1 MWLLNLLKPP
11 PVGDPDEPRWK
22 YPILGLLVVILVIGI
37 ALLIYTGTF
46 SRFQADD
53 YCSSRL
59 LREEGYLGAQFK
71 SYTTWS
77 NRYSTMLVTGV
88 VDVFDVIGIRLLPGI
103 LIVGLFFSIHLLL
116 KRTLLLAGRN
126 INRIILIGLTSII
139 TFFSIYTAPN
149 QFQSFFWRSGNIT
162 YTLPVICLFFLLAVL
177 IDKKSDDNHIWKK
190 ILVGIFSFFAAGFS
204 ETNAAMQ
211 TIIIGTGVLV
221 CLWLEK
227 KSGVKNTRRIWWVAA
242 LVGTLAGL
250 LVIAISPGNATRMQQ
265 MPNPPGLVEWILLS
279 LRYGLG
285 FIYNG
290 IAGYIVPVVVIFLLG
305 FSLAIQ
311 TQWQD
316 VKITHLLRLIGVIL
330 ILVYFVI
337 VACCAPSAYA
347 QSAYPEDRALTGAKI
362 LFTWGVV
369 STGYLFGIIFQSW
382 RSKLTGFKIKIH
394 QANGAFIILLT
405 CVYLLIAVLNVLVE
419 IPDYLNRAAV
429 WDARA
434 EQIYAYGQ
442 AGEMNPTINALDSYG
457 RIREIS
463 DNPDLWVNRCAA
475 AYYQVDSITAK

>member
-1 MWLLNLLKPP
+1 
-11 PVGDPDEPRWK
+11 
-22 YPILGLLVVILVIGI
+22 
-37 ALLIYTGTF
+37 
-46 SRFQADD
+46 
-53 YCSSRL
+53 
-59 LREEGYLGAQFK
+59 
-71 SYTTWS
+71 
-77 NRYSTMLVTGV
+77 
-88 VDVFDVIGIRLLPGI
+88 
-103 LIVGLFFSIHLLL
+103 
-116 KRTLLLAGRN
+116 
-126 INRIILIGLTSII
+126 
-139 TFFSIYTAPN
+139 
-149 QFQSFFWRSGNIT
+149 
-162 YTLPVICLFFLLAVL
+162 
-177 IDKKSDDNHIWKK
+177 
-190 ILVGIFSFFAAGFS
+190 
-204 ETNAAMQ
+204 
-211 TIIIGTGVLV
+211 
-221 CLWLEK
+221 
-227 KSGVKNTRRIWWVAA
+227 
-242 LVGTLAGL
+242 
-250 LVIAISPGNATRMQQ
+250 MQQ

-369 STGYLFGIIFQSW
+369 STGYLLGIIFQSW

-394 QANGAFIILLT
+394 QANGAFIILLI
-405 CVYLLIAVLNVLVE
+405 CVYLLYAVLNVLVE

-434 EQIYAYGQ
+434 EQIYAFRQ
-442 AGEMNPTINALDSYG
+442 AGEMNPTVNALDSYG

>member
-1 MWLLNLLKPP
+1 MWFLNLLKPP
-11 PVGDPDEPRWK
+11 PVGDPNEPRWK
-22 YPILGLLVVILVIGI
+22 YSILGLLVILLFIGI
-37 ALLIYTGTF
+37 ALFIYTGTF

-59 LREEGYLGAQFK
+59 LREEGYLGAQIK

-88 VDVFDVIGIRLLPGI
+88 VDLFDVIGIRFLPGI
-103 LIVGLFFSIHLLL
+103 LIAGLFFSIHLLL

-177 IDKKSDDNHIWKK
+177 IDRKSDDDHIWKK

-211 TIIIGTGVLV
+211 TIVIGTGILV
-221 CLWLEK
+221 GWWFEK
-227 KSGVKNTRRIWWVAA
+227 KSGVKNSRRSWWMAA
-242 LVGTLAGL
+242 MVGTLAGL

-265 MPNPPGLVEWILLS
+265 MPNPPGLFEWILLS
-279 LRYGLG
+279 LRYSLG
-285 FIYNG
+285 FVYNS
-290 IAGYIVPVVVIFLLG
+290 IAGYVLPVVIIILLS

-316 VKITHLLRLIGVIL
+316 VKIAHQFRLICAIL
-330 ILVYFVI
+330 VFVYFVI

-362 LFTWGVV
+362 IFTWGVV
-369 STGYLFGIIFQSW
+369 STGYLLGIIFQSW
-382 RSKLTGFKIKIH
+382 RSKLTGFKIKMH
-394 QANGAFIILLT
+394 QANGAFIILLI
-405 CVYLLIAVLNVLVE
+405 CVYIIYAILNVLVE
-419 IPDYLNRAAV
+419 IPDYLNRAAA

-434 EQIYAYGQ
+434 EQISAYRQ
-442 AGEMNPTINALDSYG
+442 VGEMNPTVNALDSYG